1 MQLNKL
7 IKNQWVYFKVNNK
20 KTLKVKNNNK
30 CVTKITLNSADI
42 KSLTLKKDTY
52 NFTITYK
59 TTVIINRLLE
69 NVP

>member
-1 MQLNKL
+1 M
-7 IKNQWVYFKVNNK
+7 
-20 KTLKVKNNNK
+20 TL
-30 CVTKITLNSADI
+30 